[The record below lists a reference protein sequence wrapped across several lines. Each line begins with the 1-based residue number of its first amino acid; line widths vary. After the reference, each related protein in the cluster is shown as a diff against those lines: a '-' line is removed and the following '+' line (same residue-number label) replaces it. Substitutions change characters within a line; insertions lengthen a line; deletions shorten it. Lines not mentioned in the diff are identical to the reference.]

1 MKFTKFLTKTGE
13 KYGVIE
19 SNLVKELEGSIF
31 GSWTFNGNTYPIE
44 GLKYCPFV
52 KPGKIIAIGL
62 NYRSHAE
69 EVNKALPDEPMMF
82 MISPSAII
90 TEDDAVILPHPD
102 HRIDHEAE
110 LVVVIGKEG
119 RDISEENALDYVFG
133 YTIGNDVSDRVLQ
146 KKDQQY
152 TRAKSFHTFKP
163 IGSIVETEL
172 NSSNLGIKLKVN
184 GETKQHS
191 NTDQFIHN
199 VPKLI
204 KFISEVMTLEP
215 GDLIFTG
222 TPEGVAPIK
231 PGDCMEIS
239 IENIGTLTNWVK

>member
-1 MKFTKFLTKTGE
+1 MRFTKFSTETGE

-19 SNLVKELEGSIF
+19 GNLVKEIEGSVF
-31 GSWTFNGNTYPIE
+31 DGWSFTGNSYSLE
-44 GLKYCPFV
+44 DLEFCPFV

-69 EVNKALPDEPMMF
+69 ELNMSLPDEPMMF
-82 MISPSAII
+82 MISPSAVV
-90 TEDDAVILPHPD
+90 TEGDTVILPYQD
-102 HRIDHEAE
+102 HQIEHEAE
-110 LVVVIGKEG
+110 LVVIIGKEG

-146 KKDQQY
+146 KKDQQF

-163 IGSIVETEL
+163 IGPIVETEL
-172 NSSNLGIKLKVN
+172 NPSKLAIQLKVN
-184 GETKQHS
+184 GETKQDS
-191 NTDQFIHN
+191 NTDQFIHD

-204 KFISEVMTLEP
+204 KFISKVMTLEP

-222 TPEGVAPIK
+222 TPEGVSPIK
-231 PGDCMEIS
+231 PGDVMEIS
-239 IENIGTLTNWVK
+239 IEHIGTLTNPVK